1 MHFYALMIE
10 NFKMAIVDIK
20 KVFFATSL
28 LIGSVASAQNYAVK
42 DIRIEGLEQI
52 NPGAVFT
59 TLGLD
64 PDAAVQTGSVKDLVE
79 KLYATGLFKDVV
91 VKTENGRI
99 LGRTR
104 PKSITVQV
112 ARQKQSS
119 AIRQGGAFGNIR
131 TEAQEPEVEY
141 VYEEIPCSVAM
152 DDPR

>member
-28 LIGSVASAQNYAVK
+28 LIGSVVSAQNYAVK

-64 PDAAVQTGSVKDLVE
+64 PDAAVQTGSVDVLVE
-79 KLYATGLFKDVV
+79 KIYEDGLFKYLV
-91 VKTENGRI
+91 
-99 LGRTR
+99 L
-104 PKSITVQV
+104 
-112 ARQKQSS
+112 
-119 AIRQGGAFGNIR
+119 
-131 TEAQEPEVEY
+131 
-141 VYEEIPCSVAM
+141 
-152 DDPR
+152 

>member
-28 LIGSVASAQNYAVK
+28 LIGSTAFAQKYEVK

-64 PDAAVQTGSVKDLVE
+64 PDAAVQTGNVKDLVE
-79 KLYATGLFKDVV
+79 RLYSTGLFKDVT

-104 PKSITVQV
+104 PKWNMSMKSFHVQLKIHAV
-112 ARQKQSS
+112 
-119 AIRQGGAFGNIR
+119 N
-131 TEAQEPEVEY
+131 QERRLFAL
-141 VYEEIPCSVAM
+141 I
-152 DDPR
+152 